1 VLSDRDF
8 VVVNEVVFA
17 VLGEFL
23 FELVVV
29 DFEVLFGVVGF
40 IDWVLD
46 NVGVVMIS
54 ERGFLSGAS
63 DECFAVFVLVESV
76 AGFFD
81 FGDGLGE

>member
-8 VVVNEVVFA
+8 VVVNKVVFA

-40 IDWVLD
+40 IDCLLD
-46 NVGVVMIS
+46 NVELVMMC
-54 ERGFLSGAS
+54 EGGFLGGAS
-63 DECFAVFVLVESV
+63 DEFFAIYVFVESV
-76 AGFFD
+76 AGLFD